1 MYRALTLLSRSDN
14 VSRHFIDAFG
24 HLVKFLKPL
33 LLQIKPSYHY
43 AEDIDMLR
51 ANSILNPMY
60 EGLDMGKP
68 IENYL
73 ITTIDG
79 ITTTTSAT
87 AHATNPANMQTTA
100 TVTHASVNTLSK
112 ISVHIEIMNLQKY
125 MDYVVLVSL
134 ACPPLL
140 YDEKCFELF
149 KEVSTGTLFVE
160 IFRDVVRTSY
170 AVTFSATIRVCV
182 YILPYVVLHSHTP
195 VYAHKSLSLTLVFI
209 HSLAHS
215 LLYTF

>member
-1 MYRALTLLSRSDN
+1 MNEYRALTLLSRSEH

-33 LLQIKPSYHY
+33 LLQIKSSYHY

-51 ANSILNPMY
+51 TNGILNPMN

-79 ITTTTSAT
+79 VTTTTSAT
-87 AHATNPANMQTTA
+87 AHATSAANMQTTA
-100 TVTHASVNTLSK
+100 TATHTSVNTHSK

-125 MDYVVLVSL
+125 MDYVVLLSL

-149 KEVSTGTLFVE
+149 KEVSTGTLFVD
-160 IFRDVVRTSY
+160 IFRDVVCTRCVVSSC
-170 AVTFSATIRVCV
+170 VTA
-182 YILPYVVLHSHTP
+182 
-195 VYAHKSLSLTLVFI
+195 
-209 HSLAHS
+209 
-215 LLYTF
+215 